1 MNTFLSVVSVLIRVV
16 IPAAFLVGLLY
27 LVFESA
33 RKKRP
38 PLLTLAAIVF
48 FVAVT
53 AVLVTLYAAIRAHY
67 DGQQEWAQE
76 RAFFFEVFADEL
88 TKTGDLQKAAKY
100 MQTPEV
106 KERTLVRIRQIV
118 GSFRPRTVY
127 YFSVGGLILLL
138 AAVSLWI
145 KSLNGKKCF
154 PYLLVFVVLVGGTVF
169 DVGMYYRRYGFRTDG
184 MLTNFLRCQQEIL
197 MSGLAEM
204 KTDLSI
210 PEIVAVARQEAART
224 GYGYGG
230 SLLEEA
236 LKKRPAGGK

>member
-1 MNTFLSVVSVLIRVV
+1 MAILMIS
-16 IPAAFLVGLLY
+16 AFLICLLY
-27 LVFESA
+27 LVFKPA
-33 RKKRP
+33 RDKRP
-38 PLLTLAAIVF
+38 PVLTLAAIVF

-76 RAFFFEVFADEL
+76 RAFFFGLFADEL

-100 MQTPEV
+100 MRTPGV
-106 KERTLVRIRQIV
+106 KERGLVRIQQIV
-118 GSFRPRTVY
+118 DSFRPTTVY
-127 YFSVGGLILLL
+127 YLSAGGLILLL
-138 AAVSLWI
+138 AAGSLWI
-145 KSLNGKKCF
+145 KSLSGKVYF
-154 PYLLVFVVLVGGTVF
+154 PYLLVFAVLMGGAVF
-169 DVGMYYRRYGFRTDG
+169 DAGVWYRQYASRTDG
-184 MLTNFLRCQQEIL
+184 MLKNFLRCQQEIL

-204 KTDLSI
+204 KTDLRI

>member
-1 MNTFLSVVSVLIRVV
+1 MAILMIS
-16 IPAAFLVGLLY
+16 AFLICLLY

-33 RKKRP
+33 RKKRH

-53 AVLVTLYAAIRAHY
+53 ATAAALLGSLRAHY
-67 DGQQEWAQE
+67 GGQREWAQE
-76 RAFFFEVFADEL
+76 RAFFFGVFADEL

-118 GSFRPRTVY
+118 DSFRPTTVY
-127 YFSVGGLILLL
+127 YLSAGGLILLL
-138 AAVSLWI
+138 AAGSLWI
-145 KSLNGKKCF
+145 KSLSGKVYF
-154 PYLLVFVVLVGGTVF
+154 PYLLVFAVLMGGAVF

-184 MLTNFLRCQQEIL
+184 MLKNFLRCQQEIL

>member
-1 MNTFLSVVSVLIRVV
+1 MAILI
-16 IPAAFLVGLLY
+16 ISAFLICLLY
-27 LVFESA
+27 LVFKPA
-33 RKKRP
+33 RDKRP
-38 PLLTLAAIVF
+38 PVLTLAAIVF

-53 AVLVTLYAAIRAHY
+53 ATAVAYHASFQASY
-67 DGQQEWAQE
+67 GGQQVWIRE
-76 RAFFFEVFADEL
+76 RAFFFGVFADEL

-118 GSFRPRTVY
+118 DSFRPKTLCCL
-127 YFSVGGLILLL
+127 SVGGLILLL
-138 AAVSLWI
+138 TAVLLWI
-145 KSLNGKKCF
+145 KGLSGKKCF

-197 MSGLAEM
+197 MSGLAGM
-204 KTDLSI
+204 KTDLTI
-210 PEIVAVARQEAART
+210 PEIAAVAREEAART

-236 LKKRPAGGK
+236 LKKRSVPRCDK

>member
-1 MNTFLSVVSVLIRVV
+1 MNTFLSVVSELIRVV

-33 RKKRP
+33 RKKRH
-38 PLLTLAAIVF
+38 PLLTLAAIAF

-53 AVLVTLYAAIRAHY
+53 AWGASLYAEVQAHY
-67 DGQQEWAQE
+67 FGQQEWAQE

-88 TKTGDLQKAAKY
+88 TKTNDLQRAAKY

-106 KERTLVRIRQIV
+106 KERTLVCIQQIV
-118 GSFRPRTVY
+118 DSFRPRTVY

-169 DVGMYYRRYGFRTDG
+169 DVGMYYRGYASQTERLLKNY
-184 MLTNFLRCQQEIL
+184 LNSQQE
-197 MSGLAEM
+197 MMKKVAVM
-204 KTDLSI
+204 KTDLTI
-210 PEIVAVARQEAART
+210 PEIAAVARQEADPS
-224 GYGYGG
+224 GYGWGG
-230 SLLEEA
+230 RLEMA
-236 LKKRPAGGK
+236 LKKRSAGGK